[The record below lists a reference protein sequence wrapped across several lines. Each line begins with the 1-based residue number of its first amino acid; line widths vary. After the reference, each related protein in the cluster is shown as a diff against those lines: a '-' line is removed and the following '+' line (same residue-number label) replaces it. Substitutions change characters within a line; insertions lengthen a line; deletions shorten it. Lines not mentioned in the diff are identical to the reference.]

1 VAFNIDRLD
10 SRHAAGYVKLT
21 QMPRLDIVYRA
32 FVMKSLDGVRLPSM
46 TQDLRLLRGRKQSE
60 TARCIE
66 KAAAVYCFAM
76 VMPDPAPPAGAT
88 AAQMYHGGIAQVN
101 KAEHTVHGMVLYY
114 PNNGGR
120 DTRPKKIS
128 GPQHVILSNGKTIAG
143 GTPARSGRAVPTS
156 ARQSSSSSS
165 SSSSGAR
172 GGTRSSSSSSSSS
185 RHASARDEEVDDE
198 EDERDEE
205 PDCEE
210 VDTTQD
216 LDIRNVDML
225 WESRCVP
232 SSPFCLVRCSHS
244 HRTRKQIRP
253 EDLSQAAAF
262 LPRCEISCHLR

>member
-21 QMPRLDIVYRA
+21 QMPRLDIEYRA
-32 FVMKSLDGVRLPSM
+32 FVMKSLDGVRPPSM

-66 KAAAVYCFAM
+66 EAAAVYCFAM

-114 PNNGGR
+114 PNKGGR

-128 GPQHVILSNGKTIAG
+128 GPQHVILSNGKTIAR
-143 GTPARSGRAVPTS
+143 GTPAHGGKAMPTS
-156 ARQSSSSSS
+156 AQKKTSSSSS

-172 GGTRSSSSSSSSS
+172 GSTRSSSRCALS
-185 RHASARDEEVDDE
+185 R
-198 EDERDEE
+198 
-205 PDCEE
+205 P
-210 VDTTQD
+210 
-216 LDIRNVDML
+216 
-225 WESRCVP
+225 
-232 SSPFCLVRCSHS
+232 
-244 HRTRKQIRP
+244 K
-253 EDLSQAAAF
+253 
-262 LPRCEISCHLR
+262 